1 MGLLCLPRSSAV
13 ARMGVKWKVLVKCC
27 KCDVGLCVMRSYFEE
42 YHNKAELNNEA
53 EPPREKLGLQTK
65 L

>member
-1 MGLLCLPRSSAV
+1 
-13 ARMGVKWKVLVKCC
+13 
-27 KCDVGLCVMRSYFEE
+27 MRSYFEE